1 MNKSTQGKGKKKYVP
16 ERRKNVCTSVM
27 WEKLGASEETKGDNV
42 VGTQS
47 SIK

>member
-1 MNKSTQGKGKKKYVP
+1 MFQKEEKT
-16 ERRKNVCTSVM
+16 CAHVM